1 HVQDDDTGAAQRQT
15 LAVRL
20 VNMALQFAVRHDTPA
35 LLVLDAF
42 FAIAPVF
49 QLAASLWSLR
59 LTQPYLDIVTRAKK
73 NYVAYQPPQPPVT
86 PSRGRPPQ
94 YVNNITLQ
102 D

>member
-1 HVQDDDTGAAQRQT
+1 MQDDDTDEAQRPI

-20 VNMALQFAVRHDTPA
+20 VHMALQFAVRHDTPS

-59 LTQPYLDIVTRAKK
+59 LQQPVLAIVTRAKK
-73 NYVAYQPPQPPVT
+73 N
-86 PSRGRPPQ
+86 
-94 YVNNITLQ
+94 
-102 D
+102 